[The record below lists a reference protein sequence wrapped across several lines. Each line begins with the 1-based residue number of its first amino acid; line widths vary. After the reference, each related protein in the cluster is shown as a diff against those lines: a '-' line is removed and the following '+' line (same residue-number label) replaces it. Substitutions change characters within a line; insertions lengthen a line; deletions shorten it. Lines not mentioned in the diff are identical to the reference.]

1 MHFLNH
7 HDAKITY
14 GGKKVEIFVEMSTS
28 AWKKTLVWLQAG
40 KEGCSP
46 CRNASS
52 LMTNRLLEGS
62 SLQNKAQAVSFWKQG
77 WLGSRHLVVRAL
89 CRNVLRKLQ
98 NLSLVCYMLC
108 NSDQQRDDYQ
118 PPAIPFQARAVGSSK
133 NPRGTSGNPRP
144 FEGEFV
150 FKTQNLVGTNPL
162 LRRPCKLVCR
172 AWSIRTT
179 TTKRQSCHKLASL
192 SNIKQ
197 DFGVAW
203 QY

>member
-1 MHFLNH
+1 MP
-7 HDAKITY
+7 
-14 GGKKVEIFVEMSTS
+14 GKKN
-28 AWKKTLVWLQAG
+28 LVWLQAG

-118 PPAIPFQARAVGSSK
+118 PPAIPFQAKAVGTYENQGERVVILDLLKEVLFLKLNICRELPTRHTIPNQGRRNVWKS
-133 NPRGTSGNPRP
+133 RGASGYPRP
-144 FEGEFV
+144 FEGGFV
-150 FKTQNLVGTNPL
+150 
-162 LRRPCKLVCR
+162 
-172 AWSIRTT
+172 
-179 TTKRQSCHKLASL
+179 
-192 SNIKQ
+192 
-197 DFGVAW
+197 
-203 QY
+203 Y